1 MNQGYASPARGLSAR
16 PVTLAWLVAVGVD
29 IFFNA
34 GLFSGLFDQ
43 AREPGLLGDD
53 SLFRRIPVAYLGLL
67 VGVIALAWVVDR
79 SGRRDAVSG
88 AVIGSGFGVIAAL
101 LGIVS
106 LWTAIEMT
114 GAFVAAGAFVQ
125 VVEFAAAGAVLGAW
139 RGDAGRRRVTRSAIL
154 AALLA
159 AIAGIVIQN
168 LMGGG

>member
-29 IFFNA
+29 LFFNA

-43 AREPGLLGDD
+43 GREPGLLGDD

-67 VGVIALAWVVDR
+67 VGVIA
-79 SGRRDAVSG
+79 
-88 AVIGSGFGVIAAL
+88 AL
-101 LGIVS
+101 LGIVY

-114 GAFVAAGAFVQ
+114 GAFVVAGAFVQ

-139 RGDAGRRRVTRSAIL
+139 RGDAGRRRVTRTAIV

-159 AIAGIVIQN
+159 AVAGIVIQN
-168 LMGGG
+168 LLGGG